1 MLSRHQF
8 CSLFSTGLPSLYW
21 GDKLCSLVPHC
32 DFANR
37 GSYKYLLQLL
47 SMSGSYVK
55 MEDSCGYGT
64 ACEQVTVLCGKPQ
77 PLGLTERPLLQD
89 TTKALF

>member
-32 DFANR
+32 VFANR

-64 ACEQVTVLCGKPQ
+64 VCEQVTVLCGESHNLWASQ
-77 PLGLTERPLLQD
+77 NASCSRI
-89 TTKALF
+89 